1 MKPFVPIDAIA
12 VPLRAADIDTDQIVP
27 ARFMHKERIDYGR
40 FCFHDLRLDA
50 ATGEQRESFVMNW
63 PAFRDARVIVA
74 GRNFGCGSSREQA
87 VHTLQDFGI
96 DALIAPSFG
105 DIFYTNCL
113 KNGVLPIR
121 LQERDVMMMLESLE
135 AHPGTRVFVDLQR
148 QQTGFHRE
156 RPLGFEIDAFS
167 KSALLCGVDEID
179 FTLNMSDAIV
189 NFESMYRF

>member
-12 VPLRAADIDTDQIVP
+12 VPLRTADIDTDQIVP
-27 ARFMHKERIDYGR
+27 ARFMHKERVDYGR
-40 FCFHDLRLDA
+40 YCFHDQRFDA
-50 ATGEQRESFVMNW
+50 VTNEQRESFVMNW
-63 PAFRDARVIVA
+63 PVYRGGRVIVA

-121 LQERDVMMMLESLE
+121 LQEHDVVMMLDRLE
-135 AHPGTRVFVDLQR
+135 AHPGTRIFVDLHR
-148 QQTGFHRE
+148 QETGLHDE
-156 RPLGFEIDAFS
+156 RPLNFEIDAFS
-167 KSALLCGVDEID
+167 KAALLGGVDEID
-179 FTLNMSDAIV
+179 FTLNLSDAIL
-189 NFESMYRF
+189 NFESTYRL